1 MAIQT
6 ATNLTAASTF
16 YSTIFTTAFQGDAVS
31 GNNYKAYTFVDSK
44 KGTAYQAPFVD
55 ALTMGREWQGK
66 KVYIPAK
73 ANKINIPT
81 VPYEA
86 STSVAA
92 VTFDQDPEFAQAA
105 IRQWVS
111 GQVNFIN
118 NQVVAKLILAG
129 STTGYDG
136 VAFASA
142 AHPRI
147 NGLTDQS
154 NTTSSGLSAIT
165 YNAARAAMRGFT
177 DAAGRPLGVA
187 PKILLVGP
195 ANEDVA
201 RSILES
207 KDIVR
212 NVTNA
217 GVINGT
223 SNVVA
228 ATSTENMF
236 TKDGVQVVVEPLL
249 VGSQAN
255 YWFLLGSVN
264 GFSAP
269 VIVNLASAPQPTD
282 DTAIYKSG
290 NAEYK
295 FSIEAQMSIGFG
307 VWQHAYC
314 GLAS

>member
-1 MAIQT
+1 
-6 ATNLTAASTF
+6 
-16 YSTIFTTAFQGDAVS
+16 
-31 GNNYKAYTFVDSK
+31 
-44 KGTAYQAPFVD
+44 
-55 ALTMGREWQGK
+55 
-66 KVYIPAK
+66 
-73 ANKINIPT
+73 
-81 VPYEA
+81 
-86 STSVAA
+86 
-92 VTFDQDPEFAQAA
+92 
-105 IRQWVS
+105 
-111 GQVNFIN
+111 
-118 NQVVAKLILAG
+118 
-129 STTGYDG
+129 
-136 VAFASA
+136 
-142 AHPRI
+142 
-147 NGLTDQS
+147 
-154 NTTSSGLSAIT
+154 
-165 YNAARAAMRGFT
+165 MRGFT

-201 RSILES
+201 RQILES

-223 SNVVA
+223 SNVVG

-269 VIVNLASAPQPTD
+269 VIVNLASAPAPTD